1 VPEITINRTL
11 LVLANLLIPPEG
23 KRSLRIRAPIA
34 AGTLFAGVIAPLMMG
49 QSASVSV
56 IFVDTDCLQVNQTD
70 G

>member
-1 VPEITINRTL
+1 
-11 LVLANLLIPPEG
+11 
-23 KRSLRIRAPIA
+23 
-34 AGTLFAGVIAPLMMG
+34 MMG